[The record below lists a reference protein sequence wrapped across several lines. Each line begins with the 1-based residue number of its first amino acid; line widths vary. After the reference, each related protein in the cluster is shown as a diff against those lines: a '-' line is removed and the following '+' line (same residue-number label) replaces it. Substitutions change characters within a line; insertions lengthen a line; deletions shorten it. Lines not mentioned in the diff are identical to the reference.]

1 MYQKRLKLVK
11 TLNYRVILFALALL
25 FGIIF
30 SIPSLTCTTE
40 IEKEKRENNETCGPK
55 ITLGLDLQGGLHMLL
70 GIKSEV
76 AIESR
81 IKSMAASVK
90 YIFDDEEIIFD
101 DLRMVDG
108 ENLEDKKITF
118 ELLDKD
124 DVIKAQALLKKEL
137 EGTVLSQNGLKFSLA
152 MTAKEVTRT
161 KQSAI
166 SQAVDTIRNRLNEF
180 GLAEPTVAK
189 QGEDKIL
196 VEVPGIKTQE
206 DEQRIREL
214 IARAAHLQLMAVD
227 EGRSARVN
235 TMSEAEAKSF
245 GNVILK
251 DVKTP
256 AKYLLRAI
264 PVLDGSMLTD
274 AKVGFDKNNQPVIN
288 FALNGQG
295 AKIFG
300 DFTGKYV
307 GKRMAVVLDN
317 NVYSA
322 PVINERIGGG
332 HVQISGNFKLE
343 EAHDLAIALRSGAL
357 LAPVYVM
364 EKRSV
369 GPSLGADNIKASM
382 IALGLG
388 FVLVVLFMILYYGVA
403 GMIADVALI
412 GNLFLILAIM
422 SLFGATLTLPGMA
435 GIVLTVGMAVDANV
449 IINERIRELLHEGKS
464 VAKSIE
470 EGYNKAFTAI
480 LDANVTTLIAAVV
493 LWAYGTGPLK
503 GFALTMGI
511 GILASMLTAI
521 VGTHGIYQW
530 LLPKI
535 DKNKLGFW
543 FGIKKRGNK

>member
-1 MYQKRLKLVK
+1 MKKLNFRIV
-11 TLNYRVILFALALL
+11 LFAFALI
-25 FGIIF
+25 FGIVF
-30 SIPSLTCTTE
+30 SIPSLTQS
-40 IEKEKRENNETCGPK
+40 NSGSK

-70 GIKSEV
+70 GVKTEV

-81 IKSMAASVK
+81 IKSLAATTK

-101 DLRMVDG
+101 DLRISDHR
-108 ENLEDKKITF
+108 EITF
-118 ELLDKD
+118 ELLDND
-124 DVIKAQALLKKEL
+124 DVAKATAVLKKEL
-137 EGTVLSQNGLKFSLA
+137 QGASIVNNNLKFTIE
-152 MTAKEVTRT
+152 MTDEEVERT
-161 KQSAI
+161 KENAI
-166 SQAVDTIRNRLNEF
+166 NQAVDTIRNRLNEF

-189 QGEDKIL
+189 QGLDKIL

-206 DEQRIREL
+206 DEQRVREL

-227 EGRSARVN
+227 EDRIARVS
-235 TMSEAEAKSF
+235 TMDENEAKSF
-245 GNVILK
+245 GDVILP
-251 DVKTP
+251 DVATNQR
-256 AKYLLRAI
+256 YLLRQI

-288 FALNGQG
+288 FSLNGEG

-300 DFTGKYV
+300 DFTAKSV

-317 NVYSA
+317 KVYSA
-322 PVINERIGGG
+322 PNIRERIGGG
-332 HVQISGNFKLE
+332 NVQISGNFKIE

-369 GPSLGADNIKASM
+369 GPSLGADSIQSSSM
-382 IALGLG
+382 ALILG
-388 FVLVVLFMILYYGVA
+388 FILVVMFMVVYYGMA
-403 GMIADVALI
+403 GIVADVALV

-449 IINERIRELLHEGKS
+449 IITERIRELLHEGKS
-464 VAKSIE
+464 VKKAIE
-470 EGYNKAFTAI
+470 DGYSNAFTAI

-493 LWAYGTGPLK
+493 LYVYGTGAIK
-503 GFALTMGI
+503 GFALTMSI

-535 DKNKLGFW
+535 DKNKLALW
-543 FGIKKRGNK
+543 FGIKEEGAK

>member
-1 MYQKRLKLVK
+1 MLLKRLSLVK
-11 TLNYRVILFALALL
+11 TLNFRVILFAFALI
-25 FGIIF
+25 FGVVF
-30 SIPSLTCTTE
+30 SIPSLTQSE
-40 IEKEKRENNETCGPK
+40 QGKK

-101 DLRMVDG
+101 ELRVVDSDTP
-108 ENLEDKKITF
+108 EAKKITF
-118 ELLDKD
+118 ELLDGD
-124 DVIKAQALLKKEL
+124 DVAKATELLKKEL
-137 EGTVLSQNGLKFSLA
+137 EGIALSQNGLKFSLE
-152 MTAKEVTRT
+152 MTEEEIKRT
-161 KQSAI
+161 KLNAI
-166 SQAVDTIRNRLNEF
+166 QQAVDTIRNRLNEF

-227 EGRSARVN
+227 EDRNMRVG
-235 TMSEAEAKSF
+235 TMSVAEAKSY
-245 GNVILK
+245 GDVILP
-251 DVKTP
+251 DVNTP
-256 AKYLLRAI
+256 EKYLLRAI

-274 AKVGFDKNNQPVIN
+274 AKVGFDENNQPVIN
-288 FALNGQG
+288 FTLNGQG

-317 NVYSA
+317 KVYSA
-322 PVINERIGGG
+322 PNINERIGGG
-332 HVQISGNFKLE
+332 RVQISGRFELS

-369 GPSLGADNIKASM
+369 GPSLGADSIRSSS
-382 IALGLG
+382 IALMLG
-388 FVLVVLFMILYYGVA
+388 FILVVIFMVIYYGMAGVVA
-403 GMIADVALI
+403 NVALI

-449 IINERIRELLHEGKS
+449 IINERIRELLHQGKS
-464 VAKSIE
+464 IGKSIE
-470 EGYNKAFTAI
+470 DGYSNAFTAI
-480 LDANVTTLIAAVV
+480 WDANVTTLIAATV
-493 LWAYGTGPLK
+493 LYAYGTGAIK
-503 GFALTMGI
+503 GFALTMSI

-530 LLPKI
+530 ILPKI

-543 FGIKKRGNK
+543 FGIRKEGK

>member
-1 MYQKRLKLVK
+1 MKA
-11 TLNYRVILFALALL
+11 LNFRIILFAFALI
-25 FGIIF
+25 FGIVF
-30 SIPSLTCTTE
+30 SIPSLTQSE
-40 IEKEKRENNETCGPK
+40 SGKK

-70 GIKSEV
+70 GIKSEI

-81 IKSMAASVK
+81 IKSMAATIK
-90 YIFDDEEIIFD
+90 YVFDDEEIIFD
-101 DLRMVDG
+101 ELGVVDQK
-108 ENLEDKKITF
+108 EIKF

-124 DVIKAQALLKKEL
+124 DIVKAKELLKKEL
-137 EGTVLSQNGLKFSLA
+137 KGTVINESGMKFSIR
-152 MTAKEVTRT
+152 MTEEEVART
-161 KQSAI
+161 KANAI

-227 EGRSARVN
+227 EDRQARVS
-235 TMSEAEAKSF
+235 TMNENEARSF
-245 GNVILK
+245 GDVILP
-251 DVKTP
+251 DVYTNER
-256 AKYLLRAI
+256 YLLKEI

-288 FALNGQG
+288 FSLNGQG

-300 DFTGKYV
+300 DFTAKSV

-317 NVYSA
+317 KVYSA
-322 PVINERIGGG
+322 PNIRERIGGG
-332 HVQISGNFKLE
+332 HVQISGNFKIE
-343 EAHDLAIALRSGAL
+343 EAADLAIALRSGAL

-369 GPSLGADNIKASM
+369 GPSLGADSIKASS
-382 IALGLG
+382 IALILG
-388 FVLVVLFMILYYGVA
+388 FVLVVFFMIVYYGAA

-449 IINERIRELLHEGKS
+449 IITERIRELLHAGKS
-464 VAKSIE
+464 VPKAIE
-470 EGYNKAFTAI
+470 DGYDNAFTAI

-493 LWAYGTGPLK
+493 LYVYGTGAIK
-503 GFALTMGI
+503 GFALTMSI

-530 LLPKI
+530 LMPKI
-535 DKNKLGFW
+535 DKKKLRFW
-543 FGIKKRGNK
+543 FGIKAEGAK

>member
-1 MYQKRLKLVK
+1 MK
-11 TLNYRVILFALALL
+11 TLNFRVILFIFALI
-25 FGIIF
+25 FGIVF
-30 SIPSLTCTTE
+30 SIPSLTQSDQG
-40 IEKEKRENNETCGPK
+40 KK

-70 GIKSEV
+70 GIKSEI

-101 DLRMVDG
+101 ELRMVDG
-108 ENLEDKKITF
+108 EKITF
-118 ELLDKD
+118 ELLDSD
-124 DVIKAQALLKKEL
+124 DVKKATALLKKEL
-137 EGTVLSQNGLKFSLA
+137 EGTALSQNGLKFALE
-152 MTAKEVTRT
+152 MTAEETERT
-161 KQSAI
+161 KLNAI
-166 SQAVDTIRNRLNEF
+166 QQAVDTIRNRLNEF

-227 EGRSARVN
+227 EDRIARVS
-235 TMSEAEAKSF
+235 TMSLQEAKSF
-245 GNVILK
+245 GDVILT
-251 DVKTP
+251 DVNTP
-256 AKYLLRAI
+256 EKYLLRAI

-274 AKVGFDKNNQPVIN
+274 AKVGFDENNQLVIN
-288 FALNGQG
+288 FTLNGQG

-317 NVYSA
+317 KVYSA
-322 PVINERIGGG
+322 PNINERIGGG
-332 HVQISGNFKLE
+332 RVQISGRFELS

-369 GPSLGADNIKASM
+369 GPSLGADSIKSSS
-382 IALGLG
+382 IALMLG
-388 FVLVVLFMILYYGVA
+388 FVLVIIFMLLYYGMA
-403 GMIADVALI
+403 GAIANVALI

-449 IINERIRELLHEGKS
+449 IINERIRELLYAGKS
-464 VAKSIE
+464 VGKAIE
-470 EGYNKAFTAI
+470 DGYSNAFTAI
-480 LDANVTTLIAAVV
+480 WDANVTTLIAATV
-493 LWAYGTGPLK
+493 LYAYGTGAIK
-503 GFALTMGI
+503 GFALTMSI

-530 LLPKI
+530 ILPKI
-535 DKNKLGFW
+535 DKKKLNFW
-543 FGIKKRGNK
+543 FGIKTEGKK

>member
-1 MYQKRLKLVK
+1 MK
-11 TLNYRVILFALALL
+11 TLNFRIILFAFALI
-25 FGIIF
+25 FGIVF
-30 SIPSLTCTTE
+30 SIPSLTQSE
-40 IEKEKRENNETCGPK
+40 SGKK

-70 GIKSEV
+70 GIKSDI

-81 IKSMAASVK
+81 IKSMAATTK

-101 DLRMVDG
+101 ELRIV
-108 ENLEDKKITF
+108 EHKEITF

-124 DVIKAQALLKKEL
+124 DVVKAKALLKKEL
-137 EGTVLSQNGLKFSLA
+137 EGTVLSENGLKFTLK
-152 MTAKEVTRT
+152 MTEEEIERT
-161 KQSAI
+161 KANAI

-196 VEVPGIKTQE
+196 VEVPGIKTQA

-227 EGRSARVN
+227 EDRAARVA
-235 TMSEAEAKSF
+235 TMSENEAKSF
-245 GNVILK
+245 GDIILP
-251 DVKTP
+251 DVATSER
-256 AKYLLRAI
+256 YLLKQI

-274 AKVGFDKNNQPVIN
+274 AKVGFDQNNQPVIN
-288 FALNGQG
+288 FSLNGQG

-300 DFTGKYV
+300 DFTAVSV

-317 NVYSA
+317 KVYSA
-322 PVINERIGGG
+322 PNIRERIGGG
-332 HVQISGNFKLE
+332 NVQISGSFKID

-369 GPSLGADNIKASM
+369 GPSLGADSIRSSSM
-382 IALGLG
+382 ALVLG
-388 FVLVVLFMILYYGVA
+388 FIIVVIFMVLYYGMA
-403 GMIADVALI
+403 GVVADVALI

-449 IINERIRELLHEGKS
+449 IITERIRELLYEDKS
-464 VAKSIE
+464 VPKAIE
-470 EGYNKAFTAI
+470 DGYNNAFTAI

-493 LWAYGTGPLK
+493 LYVYGTGAIK
-503 GFALTMGI
+503 GFALTMSI

-530 LLPKI
+530 LLPRI
-535 DKNKLGFW
+535 NKNKLGFW
-543 FGIKKRGNK
+543 FGIKTEGAK